1 MKKQKEQ
8 IREIQEQNK
17 PVVEQKTAVV
27 EQKTAVVEQPKK
39 TRKKLTPEEREAKMQ
54 KAMEKCK
61 KARVENAIRKH
72 EQYLQQLEEHWAE
85 ERGKLKEERERAFRK
100 FTCPELIRLFGGWF
114 TLTYAFSVKKMV
126 KSGRKTVEVD
136 TDYYICSQDV
146 SHMDV
151 NSRPGVNKIIQK
163 EYGKDV
169 YGFALIAPASAF
181 GEGGAE
187 L

>member
-8 IREIQEQNK
+8 IQEIQEQNK

-39 TRKKLTPEEREAKMQ
+39 TRKKLTPEEKEAKMQ
-54 KAMEKCK
+54 KAMEKLMQK
-61 KARVENAIRKH
+61 RSADALRKH
-72 EQYLQQLEEHWAE
+72 ENYLQKMEEHWEE
-85 ERGKLKEERERAFRK
+85 ERAKLREDRERAFRK

-114 TLTYAFSVKKMV
+114 TLTYAFSVKKKV

-169 YGFALIAPASAF
+169 YGFAIIAPASAF

-187 L
+187 V